1 MQYVAGMSGWPPPP
15 DELNDDL
22 DEDTEAL
29 LAAWDEADR
38 EAAAILSSALD
49 HLRGQPTPGETLTAV
64 AACLRDRLRER
75 EHPFAWIRC
84 AAGLEAEPF
93 PDSDVELVL
102 RCTAATI
109 SPREETGLD
118 PEEEAT
124 LLTLEHA
131 DWLGAI
137 VSVVRVG
144 AGADASPEALAT
156 GVASCPEVEL
166 EAGLDPDDEAY
177 LETAFWTLAL
187 PWHVLG
193 LTDRDQRL
201 TALGAW
207 ILPRALAR
215 AWGSDFDAD
224 ADAEG

>member
-1 MQYVAGMSGWPPPP
+1 VSGEPAPP
-15 DELNDDL
+15 DEPGDDL
-22 DEDTEAL
+22 DEDLEAFIE
-29 LAAWDEADR
+29 AWDEVDR
-38 EAAAILSSALD
+38 EAAAILSSAPD
-49 HLRGQPTPGETLTAV
+49 HLRGEPAPSESLMAV
-64 AACLRDRLRER
+64 AAQLRDGLGER
-75 EHPFAWIRC
+75 RHPFAWIRS

-102 RCTAATI
+102 RCAAATI

-131 DWLGAI
+131 DWLGTI
-137 VSVVRVG
+137 VSVVRQG
-144 AGADASPEALAT
+144 AGADASPEALVEGIRA
-156 GVASCPEVEL
+156 CPEVEL
-166 EAGLDPDDEAY
+166 EGDLDPDDEAH
-177 LETAFWTLAL
+177 LQTAFWILAL

-193 LTDRDQRL
+193 VTDRDQRL

-215 AWGSDFDAD
+215 VWRSDFDAD
-224 ADAEG
+224 P